1 MSSSLSSKQLAI
13 AGVVIAASAAAVGV
27 LLMSI
32 PPVVGLGDKVKLP
45 LFHGGSTWV
54 DLILFTLMGVVGLG
68 YLLRRDDRIYAWEVG
83 LRAVAAP
90 LWLVNS
96 VLGFIAASATWD
108 FSASKESP
116 LVMISADPRLTAQV
130 VLLLAVAVVML
141 ADWLVLEKRVH
152 KAMLDV
158 VFVVV
163 MWGLLANVFLD
174 PVKRALHPDSPV
186 LNSGWVIKGPF
197 FGMVTAVFIGMM
209 VLAWVAASFVRS
221 EPTADELE
229 SQAS

>member
-1 MSSSLSSKQLAI
+1 MRSSLSSKQLVI
-13 AGVVIAASAAAVGV
+13 AGVVVAASAAAVGA
-27 LLMSI
+27 LLVSI
-32 PPVVGLGDKVKLP
+32 PPVVTLGDKVKLP

-54 DLILFTLMGVVGLG
+54 NLVLLTLMGVVGLG

-90 LWLVNS
+90 LWFVNS
-96 VLGFIAASATWD
+96 VLGFVAASSTWD

-130 VLLLAVAVVML
+130 VIFLAVAVVLL

-152 KAMLDV
+152 KAMLDIA
-158 VFVVV
+158 FVVV

-186 LNSGWVIKGPF
+186 LNSGWVIRGPF
-197 FGMVTAVFIGMM
+197 FGMVAAVFIGMM
-209 VLAWVAASFVRS
+209 VLAWVAASFVRP
-221 EPTADELE
+221 EPTADQRQE
-229 SQAS
+229 

>member
-1 MSSSLSSKQLAI
+1 
-13 AGVVIAASAAAVGV
+13 
-27 LLMSI
+27 
-32 PPVVGLGDKVKLP
+32 
-45 LFHGGSTWV
+45 
-54 DLILFTLMGVVGLG
+54 LG

-130 VLLLAVAVVML
+130 VLLLAVAVLML
-141 ADWLVLEKRVH
+141 ADWLVFEKRIH
-152 KAMLDV
+152 KAMLDII
-158 VFVVV
+158 FVVV
-163 MWGLLANVFLD
+163 MWVLLANVFLD

-197 FGMVTAVFIGMM
+197 FGMVAAVFVGMM
-209 VLAWVAASFVRS
+209 VLAWVASSFVGG
-221 EPTADELE
+221 PPA
-229 SQAS
+229 ASGPEA

>member
-1 MSSSLSSKQLAI
+1 MRSSLSPRQLAI
-13 AGVVIAASAAAVGV
+13 AAAVVVSAAAAVGV

-32 PPVVGLGDKVKLP
+32 PPVVGLGDRVKLP

-54 DLILFTLMGVVGLG
+54 DLILFTLMGVVGLVH
-68 YLLRRDDRIYAWEVG
+68 LLRPSDRIYAWEVG

-96 VLGFIAASATWD
+96 VLGFVAASATWD

-116 LVMISADPRLTAQV
+116 LAIISADPRLTAQV
-130 VLLLAVAVVML
+130 VLLLAVAVLML
-141 ADWLVLEKRVH
+141 ADWLVLEKRMH
-152 KAMLDV
+152 KSLLDV

-163 MWGLLANVFLD
+163 MWALLANVFLD

-186 LNSGWVIKGPF
+186 LNSGWGIKGPF
-197 FGMVTAVFIGMM
+197 FGMVVAVFVGMM
-209 VLAWVAASFVRS
+209 VLAWVAASFVR
-221 EPTADELE
+221 TAATTGELE
-229 SQAS
+229 G

>member
-1 MSSSLSSKQLAI
+1 MRSSLSPRQLAI
-13 AGVVIAASAAAVGV
+13 AGAVVVGAAAAVGV

-32 PPVVGLGDKVKLP
+32 PPVVGLGDRVKLP

-54 DLILFTLMGVVGLG
+54 DLILFTLMGVVGLV
-68 YLLRRDDRIYAWEVG
+68 YVVRPLDRIYAWEVG

-130 VLLLAVAVVML
+130 ILLLAVAVLLL

-152 KAMLDV
+152 KALLDV
-158 VFVVV
+158 AFVVI
-163 MWGLLANVFLD
+163 MWALLANVFLD

-197 FGMVTAVFIGMM
+197 FGMVAAVFVGMM
-209 VLAWVAASFVRS
+209 VLAWIAASFVRAETAALDS
-221 EPTADELE
+221 EA
-229 SQAS
+229 